1 MATRWDHLEDVR
13 FVLHQPPKSK
23 RISRFSA
30 LQLFSSIRSPG
41 AETQISEHS
50 DERVSVRRPRG
61 RAPTLHLRLSEFDV
75 TPIMKTLRSPTG
87 SHNSL
92 RAHLIPE
99 MTPTGS
105 TMEAPSEGYLDVQ
118 HLFHGNPPSDVP
130 TSPTTPNSLWTFTGP
145 TPRANS
151 SSNHTGTPRPSSR
164 TQDGTLHHQA
174 HMRGD
179 TMSSTMSNLQMEVM
193 TLSES
198 PPDPGFVL
206 PIPSRSRSRQNYA
219 MPPIDFTQIVV
230 CDVHSCAANT
240 SSADLGRLCRSW
252 TPPRIHGSTVNL
264 VNSPRQPHRDTP
276 HL

>member
-1 MATRWDHLEDVR
+1 
-13 FVLHQPPKSK
+13 VLQRPPKSK
-23 RISRFSA
+23 RVSRFSA

-41 AETQISEHS
+41 VETQTSELS

-92 RAHLIPE
+92 RDHLIPE
-99 MTPTGS
+99 MTARDSGVET
-105 TMEAPSEGYLDVQ
+105 PSYLDVQ
-118 HLFHGNPPSDVP
+118 HLFHGSAPSDLP
-130 TSPTTPNSLWTFTGP
+130 TSPSTPNSPWTITGP

-151 SSNHTGTPRPSSR
+151 SNHTRSPQPSTW
-164 TQDGTLHHQA
+164 TQDGGLHHPT

-179 TMSSTMSNLQMEVM
+179 TMSSTMSNLQVEVM

-219 MPPIDFTQIVV
+219 MPPIDFTQTVV
-230 CDVHSCAANT
+230 CDVQSPVTIT
-240 SSADLGRLCRSW
+240 SSADLGRLYRSW
-252 TPPRIHGSTVNL
+252 ALLMIYGLISNL
-264 VNSPRQPHRDTP
+264 TNSPGQPCRDTSHLRMKVIQSSHHWTP
-276 HL
+276 HG

>member
-1 MATRWDHLEDVR
+1 MSTRWDHLEDVR
-13 FVLHQPPKSK
+13 FVLQQPPKP
-23 RISRFSA
+23 RRTPRFSA

-41 AETQISEHS
+41 VETQVSEQS

-105 TMEAPSEGYLDVQ
+105 TMEVPSEGYLDVQ

-130 TSPTTPNSLWTFTGP
+130 TSPTTPNSLWTLTGP
-145 TPRANS
+145 PPRADS
-151 SSNHTGTPRPSSR
+151 SSNYAGSPRPSTR
-164 TQDGTLHHQA
+164 TQDGTLHHQT
-174 HMRGD
+174 HVRED
-179 TMSSTMSNLQMEVM
+179 TMSSTMSNLQVEVM

-206 PIPSRSRSRQNYA
+206 PIPSRSRSRQNYT
-219 MPPIDFTQIVV
+219 MSPIDFAQSLV
-230 CDVHSCAANT
+230 CDVHSCTTNPR
-240 SSADLGRLCRSW
+240 SADSGRLYRSW
-252 TPPRIHGSTVNL
+252 TPSMIHVSIVTL
-264 VNSPRQPHRDTP
+264 VTSPRQPHRDTSHP
-276 HL
+276 

>member
-1 MATRWDHLEDVR
+1 M
-13 FVLHQPPKSK
+13 
-23 RISRFSA
+23 
-30 LQLFSSIRSPG
+30 RSPG
-41 AETQISEHS
+41 VETQISVLS

-61 RAPTLHLRLSEFDV
+61 RAPTLHLRLSEFDI

-99 MTPTGS
+99 MAPRDS
-105 TMEAPSEGYLDVQ
+105 AMESPSEGYLDVQ
-118 HLFHGNPPSDVP
+118 HLFHGNTPSDVP
-130 TSPTTPNSLWTFTGP
+130 ASPTTPNSLWTVTAP

-151 SSNHTGTPRPSSR
+151 SDHTGSPRPSTR
-164 TQDGTLHHQA
+164 TQDGGLHHPT

-179 TMSSTMSNLQMEVM
+179 TMSSTMSNLQVEVM

-219 MPPIDFTQIVV
+219 MPPIEFTQTVV
-230 CDVHSCAANT
+230 CGVHSCATDT
-240 SSADLGRLCRSW
+240 SSTDLGRLYRSW
-252 TPPRIHGSTVNL
+252 TPPRIHGSIVNL
-264 VNSPRQPHRDTP
+264 IDSPRQPCRDTSN
-276 HL
+276 L